1 MTHAKRL
8 WSIWQALLSAFA
20 WAFTRPSFRRFA
32 EWITAMAINGEEHTI
47 TQSVLALERPADW
60 KSGILRRVR
69 RLAPRLRHR
78 QPDPVARLPPEAA
91 LVRISYLRRREDGQ
105 VRSCKTGRPRRQPND
120 LHPGEAF

>member
-32 EWITAMAINGEEHTI
+32 EWVTAMAINGEEHTI

-60 KSGILRRVR
+60 KALESFAEYGA
-69 RLAPRLRHR
+69 LAPRLRHR
-78 QPDPVARLPPEAA
+78 QPDPVGRDRPRAALARL
-91 LVRISYLRRREDGQ
+91 SYLGRR
-105 VRSCKTGRPRRQPND
+105 
-120 LHPGEAF
+120 

>member
-60 KSGILRRVR
+60 KASNPSPVR
-69 RLAPRLRHR
+69 HLAPRLRHR
-78 QPDPVARLPPEAA
+78 QPDPVGRDRPRAALARL
-91 LVRISYLRRREDGQ
+91 SYLSRR
-105 VRSCKTGRPRRQPND
+105 
-120 LHPGEAF
+120 